1 MNTRLAATLAAITL
15 ATTILPVSAETEQR
29 TKKTDEKPRRFVFLT
44 NPDSE
49 KNNNEILNI
58 FKETESPYFQDP
70 QAPRFIL
77 LDRKNRVAFGIG
89 GYIKTTISYDFAGIA
104 DDVDFITYDIPVPRG
119 TDKSQFQ
126 MDASTSRIFFKLV
139 GNNPVMKK
147 FTAYIETDF
156 RGGNY
161 ALHLRQAYLSF
172 RGNGR

>member
-1 MNTRLAATLAAITL
+1 MNTRLAAALAAITL

-29 TKKTDEKPRRFVFLT
+29 TKKTDEKPRRFVFMT

-89 GYIKTTISYDFAGIA
+89 GYIKKNTSYDLAGIA
-104 DDVDFITYDIPVPRG
+104 DDVDFIT
-119 TDKSQFQ
+119 
-126 MDASTSRIFFKLV
+126 
-139 GNNPVMKK
+139 
-147 FTAYIETDF
+147 
-156 RGGNY
+156 
-161 ALHLRQAYLSF
+161 
-172 RGNGR
+172 